1 MDSDTHD
8 PEVLFMMLKESVI
21 CFLCLLI
28 KHIDTDQNAGLWL
41 SALICV
47 FLRFLFSLWNVY

>member
-1 MDSDTHD
+1 
-8 PEVLFMMLKESVI
+8 MMLKESII

-41 SALICV
+41 SALPAFFCFVQSVELLIGG
-47 FLRFLFSLWNVY
+47 